1 MKKLFFF
8 LSFLFA
14 VVCYAVPPPDVGQMA
29 TDNVAFIAQPDQV
42 TVNISIAEADV
53 QEVTYCYIGNP
64 ELFAGT
70 EEIIAEPAADIQF
83 AELPVIYADLNISER
98 NKPPSNN
105 RMNSAFNT
113 SEKVTFNMN
122 KQNTNYGYPLTAGNR

>member
-1 MKKLFFF
+1 MKKLLF
-8 LSFLFA
+8 LVSFLFA
-14 VVCYAVPPPDVGQMA
+14 VVCYAAPPPDVGYMT
-29 TDNVAFIAQPDQV
+29 TDEVAYTADINQV
-42 TVNISIAEADV
+42 VEISVPGIDV
-53 QEVTYCYIGNP
+53 QEVTFAYIGNP

-122 KQNTNYGYPLTAGNR
+122 KQNTNYGYPLTAENR